1 MEGAPDRGLASRLAR
16 LALAGV
22 RREFP
27 NKLDHVMGSAA
38 DVRGPRAL
46 HPAFYGCYDW
56 HSAVHGHWLLARVL
70 RLCPEVA
77 ERDEIVGVLD
87 EHLTAEKI
95 AAEAAYFGRPES
107 RAFER
112 TYGWAWAL
120 KLHEEVGRGAEAGG
134 AAAGG
139 GVAARCRAW
148 KNAMRPLAEVV
159 ADRFAGYLPRLS
171 YPVRTGVH
179 PNTAFGLLFALDWA
193 AWSGDAS
200 LAELVDETALRF
212 FGRDEE
218 YPAWLEPSG
227 SDFFSACLVEAALMS
242 RVLVADEFVEWFAK
256 FLRETAR
263 GGEPASLFAPA
274 EVSDRSDPQIVHLDG
289 LNLSR
294 AWCMRMVA
302 RAVGAAEEQDGWS
315 DRARAA
321 LLESADRHEAAS
333 LAYITSGDYAG
344 EHWLGTFALL
354 AVTGAD

>member
-1 MEGAPDRGLASRLAR
+1 MMWKPLSPEFGSRLAR

-38 DVRGPRAL
+38 DVRGPRDL

-70 RLCPEVA
+70 RLCPDVA
-77 ERDEIVGVLD
+77 EHDEIAGVLD
-87 EHLTAEKI
+87 EHLTPEKI
-95 AAEAAYFGRPES
+95 AAEAAYFKRPES

-120 KLHEEVGRGAEAGG
+120 KLHEEVGRGAKTGG
-134 AAAGG
+134 AAAGD
-139 GVAARCRAW
+139 GVGARCRAW
-148 KNAMRPLAEVV
+148 EEAMRPLAEVV
-159 ADRFAGYLPRLS
+159 ADRYAGYLPRLS

-179 PNTAFGLLFALDWA
+179 PNTAFGVLFAWDWA
-193 AWSGDAS
+193 AWSGNAS
-200 LAELVDETALRF
+200 LAWLVDETALRF

-242 RVLVADEFVEWFAK
+242 RVLAADEFVEWFAT
-256 FLRETAR
+256 FLRGAAR
-263 GGEPASLFAPA
+263 GEPASLFTPA

-302 RAVGAAEEQDGWS
+302 GALRAAEGRMGGARMLGRYCSSRRTGTRRRRWRSWRAGTTRASTGWG
-315 DRARAA
+315 RLRCW
-321 LLESADRHEAAS
+321 R
-333 LAYITSGDYAG
+333 
-344 EHWLGTFALL
+344 
-354 AVTGAD
+354 